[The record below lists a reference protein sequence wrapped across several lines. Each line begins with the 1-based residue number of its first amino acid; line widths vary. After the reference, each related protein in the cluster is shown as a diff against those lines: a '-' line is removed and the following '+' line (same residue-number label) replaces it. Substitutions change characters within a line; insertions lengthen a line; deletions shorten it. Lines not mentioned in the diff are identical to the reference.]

1 MKGERNVKKSKTL
14 KSYKT
19 LMQEKNNYNKNQKE
33 IFVLMTKIIVLI
45 HIPKEVK
52 PTVKL
57 ITWSVSRIC
66 RFGIDI

>member
-1 MKGERNVKKSKTL
+1 
-14 KSYKT
+14 
-19 LMQEKNNYNKNQKE
+19 MQEKNNYNKNQKE
-33 IFVLMTKIIVLI
+33 IFVLMTKIIILI

-52 PTVKL
+52 PTVKV